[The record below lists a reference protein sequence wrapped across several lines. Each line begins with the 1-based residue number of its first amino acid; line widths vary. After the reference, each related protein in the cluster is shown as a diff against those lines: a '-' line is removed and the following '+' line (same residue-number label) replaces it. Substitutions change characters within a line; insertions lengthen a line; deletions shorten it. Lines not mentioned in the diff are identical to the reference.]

1 MPHIQSSFTELPA
14 NCRSAADRMVQA
26 LAAEDQFADLTEG
39 CRRKVTALEEEL
51 SKELKE
57 RVALVAYRIQ

>member
-1 MPHIQSSFTELPA
+1 MPHIQSSFTELPV

-26 LAAEDQFADLTEG
+26 LDAEDQFADLNEG
-39 CRRKVTALEEEL
+39 CKRKLTALEEEL

-57 RVALVAYRIQ
+57 RVALVAYRI